1 MLTEYPQVA
10 AGKVRELYAVDD
22 EHLLLVATDRI
33 SAYDHVL
40 RTTIPDK
47 GRILTAMSVFWFE
60 LLGGS
65 NHLVAWDDP
74 RIPASVRGRALLVRR
89 LTMLPVECV
98 ARGYL
103 TGSGLVDYRK
113 TGGVCG
119 VPLPAGLVEASR
131 LPEPIFTPTTK
142 AEVGQHDEPIDFAG
156 VENTVGAEL
165 AERLRDETLS
175 VYRRAA
181 GHAETRGM
189 ILADTKF
196 EFGQDASGAVVL
208 ADEVLTPD
216 SSRYWAMDGYA
227 AGQVQPAFDKQV
239 VRDWLTSPESG
250 WDRASGEEPPELPE
264 AVVEQTRARYI
275 EAYERVSGRKF
286 ADWL

>member
-89 LTMLPVECV
+89 LTMLPVEC
-98 ARGYL
+98 
-103 TGSGLVDYRK
+103 
-113 TGGVCG
+113 
-119 VPLPAGLVEASR
+119 
-131 LPEPIFTPTTK
+131 
-142 AEVGQHDEPIDFAG
+142 
-156 VENTVGAEL
+156 
-165 AERLRDETLS
+165 
-175 VYRRAA
+175 
-181 GHAETRGM
+181 
-189 ILADTKF
+189 
-196 EFGQDASGAVVL
+196 
-208 ADEVLTPD
+208 
-216 SSRYWAMDGYA
+216 
-227 AGQVQPAFDKQV
+227 
-239 VRDWLTSPESG
+239 
-250 WDRASGEEPPELPE
+250 
-264 AVVEQTRARYI
+264 
-275 EAYERVSGRKF
+275 
-286 ADWL
+286 